1 MKQFISIFI
10 LFAILFSSCKSV
22 QTPSITG
29 EWEVTTFIFN
39 NDTLKLP
46 SSPATI
52 LLTDTG
58 TIYGSGSCNRY
69 FGTYTF
75 KGKNK
80 IDIVPTGRTQMFC
93 PEILFEDTYIKA
105 LEDIDNYSIQDS
117 VLVLSNKNKDII
129 LKLSHFQDKII
140 GVSNDSHGCNAAAG
154 YTWSE
159 IRNKCIRVFE
169 DGIRVNPVNDPRA
182 TTSAFIIFSID
193 SLKAEIF
200 LPDQEEHPI
209 LSKRILPNGKYAW
222 NMEDDDTYNIRF
234 TENQWIIE
242 KRGKILYSTKR

>member
-117 VLVLSNKNKDII
+117 VLVLSNKNYRIFRIKSLAYPTTVMGVMLQLDIHG
-129 LKLSHFQDKII
+129 LKYETN
-140 GVSNDSHGCNAAAG
+140 VSG
-154 YTWSE
+154 
-159 IRNKCIRVFE
+159 F
-169 DGIRVNPVNDPRA
+169 
-182 TTSAFIIFSID
+182 
-193 SLKAEIF
+193 LK
-200 LPDQEEHPI
+200 
-209 LSKRILPNGKYAW
+209 
-222 NMEDDDTYNIRF
+222 MEL
-234 TENQWIIE
+234 E
-242 KRGKILYSTKR
+242 